1 MLSQFTKVA
10 TTSDL
15 ADGRMMAVDAENEEI
30 LLARIGDNYY
40 AINNICSHAA
50 AWLDQ
55 GYLLPAT
62 CEVQCPLH
70 EGKFDLRN
78 GDPTAEPCEEAVESY
93 AVRIEGND
101 ILVGPREG

>member
-1 MLSQFTKVA
+1 MLSKFTKVA

-15 ADGRMMAVDAENEEI
+15 ADGQMMAVDAEGEEI

-55 GYLLPAT
+55 GDLLPST

-70 EGKFDLRN
+70 EGRFDLRT
-78 GDPTAEPCEEAVESY
+78 GEPTNEPADTPVEAYTVKVE
-93 AVRIEGND
+93 GTD
-101 ILVGPREG
+101 ILVGPR